1 MKRHNRFLTCVVLS
15 ALLCGGFG
23 MASAADTA
31 VGSGAGVAYGT
42 GSSAP
47 KAENVA
53 IGKNAKIAYSG
64 GVGQPSTGDI
74 VIGGGAHTNNYI
86 DQGGGIAIGAN
97 AFVEN
102 MVGGLERAFDF
113 NQARYDSIFGIPYG
127 LPKDPSK
134 MVTGVAIGQN
144 TYARSGSVMLGTHN
158 YKGALGD
165 TEVDSANAKADNMS
179 LFSTTVGANS
189 YTNGLFSSITGSY
202 SIASSD
208 YNGGATNAVKNF
220 GATITGSLNS
230 IESKTASSDY
240 SGIAS
245 SIIGVANRVY
255 NSNGALVFGAGNEIT
270 NSVTD
275 VNGLSSG
282 GASAKELQN
291 TLKDMIKEANGGGST
306 LAIGGGNKA
315 DYTLLTQISGVNNTI
330 TGTADKS
337 AQLNSIT
344 GFQNTITNASNNI
357 VMGDK
362 HTVTADNTIAIGG
375 LSEAETRSAANT
387 TSVGYDAKVSQ
398 EGGVALGYQSNAA
411 IDKGA
416 AGYDISTNAASS
428 DTTVA
433 WKSTAAAVSV
443 GDVDKGITRQ
453 ITSVA
458 AGTNDTDA
466 VNVAQLKKAM
476 NSASAP
482 STHYYSIRSN
492 EQGDGSNYNND
503 GATGREA
510 LAAGVNASAQGEKS
524 TAIGYGTKTT
534 ARNTVAIGN
543 GSQAIGKSGI
553 AIGDGATAGSPDS
566 NYLYGNIAIG
576 TGANSAGGVAI
587 GDDTKAG
594 SFSLAVGINSEA
606 GERAAAVGYSNYAT
620 GILSSALGVGNTAS
634 ATTATAV
641 GNSNTV
647 SGERSAAIGM
657 NNTVAQTGT
666 YVLGSNVTTTQKYS
680 VVLGAYS
687 KDRAATNETKGTIT
701 LSDGTT
707 RDYGNFAG
715 SKPFGIVSVGYKDGE
730 RQIINVAAGKISA
743 DSTDAVNGS
752 QLYSL
757 AGEVGKNADAI
768 TNINTKI
775 DNVAAASTHYYSVK
789 SSDQGDGSNYN
800 NDGATGRNALA
811 AGVNASAKGF
821 ESTAI
826 GYGAK
831 STQDNAVAIGNGSQ
845 SIGKNGIAIGTGAV
859 AGSTGSNYLYGNIA
873 IGAGANSAGGVAIGD
888 NSKAGN
894 YSLAAGLY
902 SEAGDRAAA
911 VGYSNKA
918 TGQWS
923 SALGV
928 GNEASALSSTAV
940 GNGNKVSGEGSAAV
954 GVGNKVAQK
963 DTFVL
968 GSNVTTTQANSVVLG
983 ANSTDRAATSETKGT
998 ITLSDGT
1005 TREYGNF
1012 AGTSPTGVV
1021 SVGDTG
1027 KERQIINVAA
1037 GKISA
1042 DSTDAVNGSQLYS
1055 LAGEVGKNADAI
1067 KNLNTQI
1074 TNVTSEAGKHTTV
1087 KAGNNKNLTVTEGTN
1102 AAGGKEYTVDLSE
1115 NINIGGPGKDGKDG
1129 QDGHMGINGKDGVSG
1144 VGIDGKDGISV
1155 KGDKGEVGINGNDG
1169 ISIKGADGKDAV
1181 SINGKDGVGHIGLT
1195 GPAGTNG
1202 KDGTNAVDISV
1213 KNGYNGTDGTNG
1225 ATGVDGKD
1233 GITRIVYED
1242 KSGEH
1247 QVATLD
1253 DGMKYGGDSGDVIAK
1268 KLNNQVNVI
1277 GGIKDESKLTSADNI
1292 GVVSDG
1298 KDNLKVRLAKD
1309 LNGITSISNGGN
1321 TTITLGDN
1329 TVNMNNSTITNVK
1342 NGDISE
1348 GSTDVVN
1355 GGQVYNVTKNLE
1367 NKINT
1372 STTQLGNRI
1381 DRLGTRVNR
1390 VGAGAAALAAL
1401 HPQDFDPDD
1410 KWDFAAGYG
1419 NYKDASAVAVGAFYR
1434 PNEDTML
1441 SVGGSFG
1448 GGENMVNAGIS
1459 VKLGQHS
1466 NVTRSR
1472 VALAKD
1478 VLELKKIVAE
1488 QSKMIQQLAAGKG
1501 LAAPVQKDVNFP
1513 DVPKDHW
1520 AYTYVKSLADRGY
1533 LEGYPDGEFKGDR
1546 TMTRYEYAAIIYR
1559 ALQNG
1564 APVDADMGRSL
1575 GEFGPEIEKVAEADR
1590 FRVDRVAG
1598 KDNDRNKIERVR
1610 VNNKNDKANKVF
1622 KDVYGSTIQK

>member
-113 NQARYDSIFGIPYG
+113 NQARYDSFFGVPYG
-127 LPKDPSK
+127 FPKDPSK

-189 YTNGLFSSITGSY
+189 YTNGLFSSVTGSY

-230 IESKTASSDY
+230 IESKTASSAY

-282 GASAKELQN
+282 GASPKELQN

-428 DTTVA
+428 DTTAA

-476 NSASAP
+476 NSTSAP

-620 GILSSALGVGNTAS
+620 GILSSALGVGNYATAV
-634 ATTATAV
+634 TATAV
-641 GNSNTV
+641 GNANHV
-647 SGERSAAIGM
+647 
-657 NNTVAQTGT
+657 
-666 YVLGSNVTTTQKYS
+666 
-680 VVLGAYS
+680 
-687 KDRAATNETKGTIT
+687 
-701 LSDGTT
+701 DG
-707 RDYGNFAG
+707 
-715 SKPFGIVSVGYKDGE
+715 V
-730 RQIINVAAGKISA
+730 
-743 DSTDAVNGS
+743 
-752 QLYSL
+752 
-757 AGEVGKNADAI
+757 
-768 TNINTKI
+768 
-775 DNVAAASTHYYSVK
+775 
-789 SSDQGDGSNYN
+789 
-800 NDGATGRNALA
+800 
-811 AGVNASAKGF
+811 
-821 ESTAI
+821 
-826 GYGAK
+826 
-831 STQDNAVAIGNGSQ
+831 
-845 SIGKNGIAIGTGAV
+845 
-859 AGSTGSNYLYGNIA
+859 
-873 IGAGANSAGGVAIGD
+873 
-888 NSKAGN
+888 
-894 YSLAAGLY
+894 
-902 SEAGDRAAA
+902 
-911 VGYSNKA
+911 
-918 TGQWS
+918 
-923 SALGV
+923 
-928 GNEASALSSTAV
+928 
-940 GNGNKVSGEGSAAV
+940 GSAAV
-954 GVGNKVAQK
+954 GVGNKVTQR

-968 GSNVTTTQANSVVLG
+968 GSAVTTTQANSVVLG
-983 ANSTDRAATSETKGT
+983 AKSTDRAATSETKGT

-1021 SVGDTG
+1021 SVGDKG

-1074 TNVTSEAGKHTTV
+1074 TNVTTEAGKHTTV

-1115 NINIGGPGKDGKDG
+1115 NINIDGPGKDGKDG

-1381 DRLGTRVNR
+1381 DKLGTRVNR